1 MANNF
6 HMFKHKTNESL
17 HIKLTGD
24 FDGSSA
30 SELINAL
37 VDNQNRYYQ
46 IFINT
51 TELKNVEPF
60 GMDVLHNR
68 LSEIKDQGPGVFF
81 IGKNIGWSLN

>member
-1 MANNF
+1 MASNF

-37 VDNQNRYYQ
+37 VDNQNRYYH

-51 TELKNVEPF
+51 TDLKHIKPF
-60 GMDVLHNR
+60 GLDVLR
-68 LSEIKDQGPGVFF
+68 VGLSEIRKQVPGVIF
-81 IGKNIGWSLN
+81 IGKNIGPSMN